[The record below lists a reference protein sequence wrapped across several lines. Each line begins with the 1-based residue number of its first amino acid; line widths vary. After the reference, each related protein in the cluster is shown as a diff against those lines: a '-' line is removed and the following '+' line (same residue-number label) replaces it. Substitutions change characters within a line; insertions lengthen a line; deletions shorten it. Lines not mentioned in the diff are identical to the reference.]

1 MADTS
6 IELETTAKSEPDF
19 GSKLSRTAETP
30 NSDSILEIESEAQPP
45 LEEHPLST
53 LTKEGPEAEVE
64 ILLDT
69 PLLYTLNNHYNIYP
83 GRPLPEFNSPS
94 AQAFEAEDDTQPEN
108 KLFGLICLPGMPVR
122 WDEISKISGQ
132 LLLGNMSLV
141 SYGNIDW
148 ASLGQK
154 CLALI
159 FERPLGGKVDILFKD
174 PQIPERKKVEVLQ
187 LIIKTGV
194 TALHN
199 LQLHNLTNR
208 NIRPDNLYFL
218 DAKKE
223 EIIFGEFVSSPPGF
237 EQPVAFEP
245 IERGMAG
252 KGGRGLGTLE
262 DDIYGLGATLAH
274 LLQRQGRIRGKT
286 DEQILLEKTTTSSY
300 QTLVGKRILTS
311 ALLVPIR
318 GMLSDNDQRWGLNE
332 LDMWLRDEPVVRRQS
347 IIVKQSL
354 VSINLG
360 NFYHRHP
367 RSLAHQMSIHRKS
380 ALVLIKNGAIARWF
394 SEGIGDKDLAAT
406 INSIV
411 ENATKTSATTPQ
423 PDDQLLSQILIL
435 MDPEGPI
442 RYKNISYMHDGFGPA
457 LAIEA
462 LTKGDLNTYAESV
475 IHRLPNIWYQASAE
489 AEGSIFTELEYY
501 AAISRH
507 LQKTGPGFGIER
519 CLYETNKGYAC
530 QSPIIAKE
538 NVFTLD
544 QLLPALNAVEVFEN
558 TEESPIDQHI
568 GAFIAARSQENI
580 DGFLTNLDTAQ
591 ALSVLRLL
599 VYLQRKTKAGQLINL
614 KKWIVGQIGPLS
626 SHYHNLAKR
635 KEIEAEITNNADSGD
650 LSALLSVL
658 QDPVAKQKDDADF
671 LEAVQEFDAIKKE
684 LGNIEKN
691 TGPESLLADQ
701 SSKRAAAIISALIM
715 IFIVLMIFLAA

>member
-1 MADTS
+1 
-6 IELETTAKSEPDF
+6 
-19 GSKLSRTAETP
+19 
-30 NSDSILEIESEAQPP
+30 
-45 LEEHPLST
+45 
-53 LTKEGPEAEVE
+53 
-64 ILLDT
+64 
-69 PLLYTLNNHYNIYP
+69 
-83 GRPLPEFNSPS
+83 
-94 AQAFEAEDDTQPEN
+94 
-108 KLFGLICLPGMPVR
+108 
-122 WDEISKISGQ
+122 
-132 LLLGNMSLV
+132 
-141 SYGNIDW
+141 
-148 ASLGQK
+148 
-154 CLALI
+154 
-159 FERPLGGKVDILFKD
+159 
-174 PQIPERKKVEVLQ
+174 
-187 LIIKTGV
+187 
-194 TALHN
+194 
-199 LQLHNLTNR
+199 
-208 NIRPDNLYFL
+208 
-218 DAKKE
+218 
-223 EIIFGEFVSSPPGF
+223 
-237 EQPVAFEP
+237 
-245 IERGMAG
+245 
-252 KGGRGLGTLE
+252 
-262 DDIYGLGATLAH
+262 
-274 LLQRQGRIRGKT
+274 
-286 DEQILLEKTTTSSY
+286 
-300 QTLVGKRILTS
+300 
-311 ALLVPIR
+311 
-318 GMLSDNDQRWGLNE
+318 
-332 LDMWLRDEPVVRRQS
+332 
-347 IIVKQSL
+347 
-354 VSINLG
+354 
-360 NFYHRHP
+360 
-367 RSLAHQMSIHRKS
+367 MSIHRKS

-475 IHRLPNIWYQASAE
+475 IHGLPNIWYQASAE

-650 LSALLSVL
+650 LSALLSML